1 MKLEEF
7 FSKYGKPVKVEI
19 EYDYQVTSPSYY
31 TTACTT
37 AQDYSTLTEQDD
49 FHTFDLDTN
58 HDKR

>member
-19 EYDYQVTSPSYY
+19 EYDYPVTSPSYY
-31 TTACTT
+31 TT

-58 HDKR
+58 HN